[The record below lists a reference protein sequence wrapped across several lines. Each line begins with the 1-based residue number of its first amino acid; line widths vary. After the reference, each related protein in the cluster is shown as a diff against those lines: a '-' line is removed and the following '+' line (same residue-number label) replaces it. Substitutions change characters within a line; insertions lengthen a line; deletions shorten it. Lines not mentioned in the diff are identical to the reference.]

1 MRTRWWWLGAL
12 SLLVGCEEPDA
23 VADPE
28 PVAPVAVTAGESEED
43 VAALRAR
50 VAELEGQLAECHGAT
65 VTAEPAAGGTEV
77 AAVPEDVAVPGAE
90 PAAGATTPAATG
102 ATGTTRGGRRGRTD
116 DSLLGTLLGP
126 VERAATGTTPA
137 TSRRGGSSGESGES
151 GSTGSRPGTLPN
163 PLEILTGQ

>member
-1 MRTRWWWLGAL
+1 MRSRWWWLAAL
-12 SLLVGCEEPDA
+12 SLLGGCEEREA

-28 PVAPVAVTAGESEED
+28 PVAPVAVTAGESEQD
-43 VAALRAR
+43 LAALRAR

-77 AAVPEDVAVPGAE
+77 AAVPADVAVPGGEAS
-90 PAAGATTPAATG
+90 PTGATTPA
-102 ATGTTRGGRRGRTD
+102 GTTRTGTSGRRGRTD

-126 VERAATGTTPA
+126 VERAATGSTPA
-137 TSRRGGSSGESGES
+137 TGRRGASSNDESEQG
-151 GSTGSRPGTLPN
+151 GTTGSRPGTLPN